1 MSIQDTITTV
11 AAGLLGIAIV
21 VVILNSVFGVAFD
34 LVGGGADADA
44 VFEPAPDSFATVTS
58 GSDVNDA
65 FTVSPSTGN
74 AIRLF
79 ADGHVDIP
87 PPDAATRADGWA
99 LAATVEP
106 QTVDPANS
114 YIIYAEANAT
124 ILVRYEAGNYSAYY
138 DDGSLSGTVT
148 APASGDRQAV
158 GVTYNESA
166 AELRLYV
173 DGQQQDTT
181 ALSSTTEPRQPAYE
195 WDGTIDEFRRWETP
209 VGDATHAAYAS
220 DPVQPLAPATTTHR
234 VMFNND
240 DPDEV
245 YYANGIA
252 TLVGETELVDG
263 VEPPTL
269 TRGTD
274 FELATDPIRIRATS
288 GGYLDDAPVVFVFA
302 SGGTAFGGLLQRV
315 ATIGVAVLGLLVVGL
330 LVAAGVAVTNE
341 LDGM

>member
-1 MSIQDTITTV
+1 
-11 AAGLLGIAIV
+11 
-21 VVILNSVFGVAFD
+21 VFGVAFD
-34 LVGGGADADA
+34 LVGGGAEADA
-44 VFEPAPDSFATVTS
+44 VFEPAPDSFKTVTS

-74 AIRLF
+74 AIGLF
-79 ADGHVDIP
+79 ADGYVDIP

-106 QTVDPANS
+106 QTVDPDNS
-114 YIIYAEANAT
+114 HIIYSEANAT
-124 ILVRYEAGNYSAYY
+124 VLVEYEAGNYSARY
-138 DDGSLSGTVT
+138 DDGSLTGYVT

-166 AELRLYV
+166 AELRLYI
-173 DGQQQDTT
+173 DGQLRDSAALTST
-181 ALSSTTEPRQPAYE
+181 AEPRQPAYE
-195 WDGTIDEFRRWETP
+195 WDGTIDEFRRWDRP
-209 VGDATHAAYAS
+209 VGTATHAAYAS
-220 DPVQPLAPATTTHR
+220 DPIQPLAPGSTTHR
-234 VMFNND
+234 AMFNRD
-240 DPDEV
+240 DADEL
-245 YYANGIA
+245 YYANGSA

-274 FELATDPIRIRATS
+274 FELATDPIRIRVTS

-302 SGGTAFGGLLQRV
+302 SGGTAFGGLLQQV
-315 ATIGVAVLGLLVVGL
+315 VSIGVAVLGLLVVGL